1 MSEHTVALSLG
12 SNEGNRLRTL
22 SRALNSLR
30 LSKFDIKKVSRVW
43 ETEPWGNKDQGRF
56 LNMCLV
62 AVTELEP
69 AEMLAVIKKIESDLG
84 RTKTEHWGPREID
97 IDIIFIDGEV
107 IDTPELKVPHPYMQ
121 ERAFVLVPLAE
132 IAADMVH
139 PVLKMSVAEL
149 LKKIPKEDMEWIIKF

>member
-12 SNEGNRLRTL
+12 SNEGNRLRAL

-69 AEMLAVIKKIESDLG
+69 AEMLAVIKK
-84 RTKTEHWGPREID
+84 
-97 IDIIFIDGEV
+97 
-107 IDTPELKVPHPYMQ
+107 
-121 ERAFVLVPLAE
+121 
-132 IAADMVH
+132 
-139 PVLKMSVAEL
+139 
-149 LKKIPKEDMEWIIKF
+149 

>member
-1 MSEHTVALSLG
+1 
-12 SNEGNRLRTL
+12 
-22 SRALNSLR
+22 
-30 LSKFDIKKVSRVW
+30 
-43 ETEPWGNKDQGRF
+43 
-56 LNMCLV
+56 MCLV

-139 PVLKMSVAEL
+139 PVFLK
-149 LKKIPKEDMEWIIKF
+149 